1 MSSMQETR
9 IKNNGRSAVSTASG
23 EALLAAVLLA
33 PIVLPI
39 GLIVGGG
46 FMMYTKNEERK
57 KEERKRLNQI
67 FEENKIRQQ
76 ELDEKIAF
84 EKKLLLIK
92 KLEDEKNERINFL
105 NNMKEDEFEI
115 NIASVDKKSEHNYI
129 DDILE
134 ILEKLKEFD
143 IELYELK
150 RNQFNQLK
158 NHTSQKAKL
167 FLDDLKL
174 EYGKIKSSYLWTE
187 VYRESLNEFFQQLKT
202 LNTNDLNIITDINK
216 ILQSQIINEIT
227 YDNIFERIQNE
238 FEVQIEKAALASQ
251 VIASLEELNYVV
263 ISDKEELIAKLFNK
277 EKIALPVVGQTYQ
290 VVVALNKKNTLLT
303 RFVKTVSS
311 QKDIEN
317 VSTSD
322 KLQDK
327 ENLKKWCS
335 LQETFQ
341 ENLKKAGINTVQE
354 IIEDEESDVLYIVD
368 SSSNNSST
376 HQITKELRGL

>member
-1 MSSMQETR
+1 MSNPTKYYLFLDE
-9 IKNNGRSAVSTASG
+9 SG
-23 EALLAAVLLA
+23 DHGLGNIDPTFPVFVLSG
-33 PIVLPI
+33 I
-39 GLIVGGG
+39 LIS
-46 FMMYTKNEERK
+46 
-57 KEERKRLNQI
+57 
-67 FEENKIRQQ
+67 EEN
-76 ELDEKIAF
+76 F
-84 EKKLLLIK
+84 G
-92 KLEDEKNERINFL
+92 
-105 NNMKEDEFEI
+105 
-115 NIASVDKKSEHNYI
+115 
-129 DDILE
+129 ILH
-134 ILEKLKEFD
+134 K
-143 IELYELK
+143 
-150 RNQFNQLK
+150 QFNQLK

-187 VYRESLNEFFQQLKT
+187 VYRERLNEFFQQLKT

-263 ISDKEELIAKLFNK
+263 ISDKEQLIAKLFNK

-368 SSSNNSST
+368 SSSNKSST
-376 HQITKELRGL
+376 HQITKETREL

>member
-1 MSSMQETR
+1 MQETR